1 MTDPRVR
8 IHALSGDVEVLPS
21 TSPGTAVTEPSPNE
35 QTRPIPRI
43 SRPTA
48 AWPAVL
54 LPVLT
59 QWGHLSTRRRVA
71 VLVLLVVAT
80 LGVLVLRLA
89 DNDTEPGLA
98 AASEPVT
105 GQPAATPDRVT
116 VEPPVTPVGV
126 PATPDATAIRPVEVT
141 EEQLAALPV
150 AGPADLIPAAPA
162 DPSPTSVPNGDVL
175 HPVTATAVFTEP
187 GGPAIVRL
195 PVTLVGADTWVP
207 IIDRQPGWAM
217 VLLPSAVADGQPS
230 PAGWIHLTP
239 AVELGH
245 LDRHLRIDGRTGT
258 ISVVATLGNPR
269 SPVTDP
275 ALDTRGG
282 RRTFMALS
290 PAGRPTYWPA
300 SVWWPLIVRADRL
313 CPAVWGGAVVPGL
326 RWATVDS
333 HLEPAGCLPTPAPV
347 QAILRDLPAG
357 TAILVS

>member
-21 TSPGTAVTEPSPNE
+21 ASPGTAVAEPSSDE
-35 QTRPIPRI
+35 QTRPIRRI

-48 AWPAVL
+48 WPT
-54 LPVLT
+54 VLT
-59 QWGHLSTRRRVA
+59 QWGCLSRRRRA
-71 VLVLLVVAT
+71 LVLVLLVVAT

-105 GQPAATPDRVT
+105 GQLAATPDSVT
-116 VEPPVTPVGV
+116 AEPPVTPVGV
-126 PATPDATAIRPVEVT
+126 PATPDSTAIRPVEVT

-150 AGPADLIPAAPA
+150 VGPADLIPAAPA

-175 HPVTATAVFTEP
+175 HPVKATAVFTEP
-187 GGPAIVRL
+187 GGPAIVQL

-217 VLLPSAVADGQPS
+217 VLLPSAVPDGQPS
-230 PAGWIHLTP
+230 PAGWIHLATT
-239 AVELGH
+239 VELGH
-245 LDRHLRIDGRTGT
+245 LDRHLRIDGRAGT
-258 ISVVATLGNPR
+258 ISVVAALGNA
-269 SPVTDP
+269 SPPVADP
-275 ALDTRGG
+275 APDTRG

-333 HLEPAGCLPTPAPV
+333 HLEPAGCLPTSAPV

-357 TAILVS
+357 TVILVS